1 MFKGHIVLEEIS
13 PDLLMMFRIRNVI
26 LNTRTRYQEVQIV
39 DLYGFGRALILDNY
53 IQSTELDEYIYH
65 ETLVHPPMTS
75 HPNPVNVLIIG
86 GSEGATLREVLK
98 HKCVERVVM
107 VDIDGELIEYT
118 RKYLETM
125 HKGAFGSEKLSLV
138 IGDGYKYVMEAEPN
152 QFDVVILDLTDP
164 YSSEIAKKL
173 YSAEFYMG
181 IKNLL
186 RPNGVMVTQA
196 GNSFFYA
203 DAYLEA
209 RENIREVFE
218 HQWEYWTW
226 VPSFGYNCN
235 FIMASDDKKYL
246 PSDSDEVDER
256 LSKRGV
262 ETRLYNGDYHMSLLK
277 QSIIVN
283 RQFL

>member
-1 MFKGHIVLEEIS
+1 MFKGHIVLEEVS
-13 PDLLMMFRIRNVI
+13 PDLLMMFRIRNVL
-26 LNTRTRYQEVQIV
+26 LNTRTKYQEVQIV
-39 DLYGFGRALILDNY
+39 DLHGFGRALILDNY

-75 HPNPVNVLIIG
+75 HPNPMDILIIG

-98 HKCVERVVM
+98 HSCVERVVM

-125 HKGAFGSEKLSLV
+125 HKGAFESEKLRLV
-138 IGDGYKYVMEAEPN
+138 IGDGYKYVMEAGPD

-173 YSAEFYMG
+173 YSVEFYMG
-181 IKNLL
+181 IKNIL
-186 RPNGVMVTQA
+186 RPYGVMVTQA

-209 RENIREVFE
+209 RENIREVFDNLL
-218 HQWEYWTW
+218 EYWAW
-226 VPSFGYNCN
+226 IPSFGYNCN
-235 FIMASDDKKYL
+235 FIMASDYKESLSITPDEADK
-246 PSDSDEVDER
+246 R

-277 QSIIVN
+277 QGIIVN
-283 RQFL
+283 REFL